1 MRQTTLSGKVI
12 DRPQVREIAKARSVA
27 RFSLIV
33 AEGGGTTWH
42 AVVGWGATADQA
54 KAILPGDAV
63 TVTGRVV
70 SRSFQAKAGERTVT
84 ELMASNIQRHGN

>member
-1 MRQTTLSGKVI
+1 MNQVTLSGKVL

-27 RFSLIV
+27 RFSLAV

-42 AVVGWGATADQA
+42 TVVGWGATADQA
-54 KAILPGDAV
+54 KAILPGATV

-70 SRSFQAKAGERTVT
+70 SRSFKAKAGERTVT
-84 ELMASNIQRHGN
+84 ELVASNIVRHGN